1 MTDALHDKI
10 VAFITANP
18 GKRASDISGAI
29 GGNAATIRT
38 RLANMV
44 AREQIN
50 REGVN
55 QSAKYYP
62 SRVTRPRWDIS
73 DEYIQAAS
81 IWRVGQ
87 RCAAEARGQE
97 WRAESCAS

>member
-1 MTDALHDKI
+1 VTDALHDAI
-10 VAFITANP
+10 VSYITANP
-18 GKRASDISGAI
+18 GKRASDISNFI

-62 SRVTRPRWDIS
+62 SRVTRPKWETP
-73 DEYIQAAS
+73 DEYIQASS

-87 RCAAEARGQE
+87 RCAAEAKGRE
-97 WRAESCAS
+97 WRAEHA